1 MRKDTKKSVDNFESV
16 FDTLFPDGK
25 IPSFKDIQEKVNA
38 GTLTYREAMI
48 AKLYSNGSQAI
59 DALTKPEGA
68 AYKSVEK
75 TNPKVLEKAE
85 SFYSVFGAA
94 KNPQLMSGIRSDI
107 TKFSNK
113 FKNALDTPFTEIQQ
127 AVAGGAKGLKP
138 LQGDVSVFDKVFA
151 NVKAGKS
158 VEGMQV
164 GGTRIFNSIPDEQA
178 LKELLSGIKKI
189 PDEELRQATY
199 LALIGYRG
207 TALQGMSAS
216 LEAATEGEDIFPYF
230 DPETEQ
236 IVKPDVK
243 KPGKKPLPPT
253 SKPGPVAVDV
263 LKFRMAN
270 ASEFGELFPNITRD
284 NIAAAL
290 NEHVYPNLSEDTV
303 RKLGRRPSGYT
314 DMRRFFASAVANL
327 LGDVK
332 QASVLIGHTAGAE
345 SLEGEIDKVLTNHYA
360 RLTKATATAQ
370 DVRHKTLFAYES
382 ILARL
387 LGKNTSNDLAQFLGL
402 PFEEGVTA
410 TYADDIDLLT
420 GDATTS
426 VRTDKQ
432 PETPEAA
439 AARNA
444 KNIALDE
451 EITVKSRVATADAQI
466 ELQQKTSEAAAG
478 AEQFVEDTRVSSA
491 AQAEAAQIQSDAA
504 GKAKFSST
512 IKDAGDSVKNM
523 YNRFGKPVV
532 RMLPPVVFAG
542 GYMSGMQRSK
552 GSSLPVRIATG
563 FAEGMAE
570 VTAPTGM
577 APSDAPFRAAQR
589 SIAPSG
595 SGLGPR
601 TDVAPQMDAL
611 GYIKPEFAPYPM
623 EDAPAPNIPDPAPPA
638 PDMAAQGFVP
648 VPEATANAERGEA
661 TAMTMARGGQAP
673 SFLYG
678 GVVR

>member
-1 MRKDTKKSVDNFESV
+1 MRKDTKKSVDNFEFV

-68 AYKSVEK
+68 AFKSVEK

-113 FKNALDTPFTEIQQ
+113 FENALDTPFTEIQQ
-127 AVAGGAKGLKP
+127 AVAGGSKGLKP
-138 LQGDVSVFDKVFA
+138 LQGDVSVFDRVFA
-151 NVKAGKS
+151 SVKAGKS

-189 PDEELRQATY
+189 PDDELRQATY

-230 DPETEQ
+230 DTETEQ

-290 NEHVYPNLSEDTV
+290 NEHVYPSLSENTV
-303 RKLGRRPSGYT
+303 KKLGRRPSGYT

-345 SLEGEIDKVLTNHYA
+345 ALEKEIDKVLTNHYA
-360 RLTKATATAQ
+360 RLTAAQAKAE

-382 ILARL
+382 ILARV
-387 LGKNTSNDLAQFLGL
+387 LGKNTSNDLAEFLGL

-439 AARNA
+439 TARNA

-478 AEQFVEDTRVSSA
+478 AEQFVEDTKVSSA
-491 AQAEAAQIQSDAA
+491 AQAEAAQIESEARSAA
-504 GKAKFSST
+504 KTESAAKRGRSHRMALRALNAEKGIIDPKVLKALPIPLIGTAAAAAAIPSVGEDISGGLQELFGVPKALA
-512 IKDAGDSVKNM
+512 DPVGRAGAVVD
-523 YNRFGKPVV
+523 FGIGEVV
-532 RMLPPVVFAG
+532 QV
-542 GYMSGMQRSK
+542 
-552 GSSLPVRIATG
+552 
-563 FAEGMAE
+563 
-570 VTAPTGM
+570 
-577 APSDAPFRAAQR
+577 APSDIVAGTGAFLESSAQSRAGQ
-589 SIAPSG
+589 PSRG
-595 SGLGPR
+595 RNVPR
-601 TDVAPQMDAL
+601 VSPP
-611 GYIKPEFAPYPM
+611 K
-623 EDAPAPNIPDPAPPA
+623 IPDPAPPA

-648 VPEATANAERGEA
+648 VPEARANAMRGEA
-661 TAMTMARGGQAP
+661 TAMGQAP

>member
-16 FDTLFPDGK
+16 FDTLFPNGK

-113 FKNALDTPFTEIQQ
+113 FENALDTPFTEIRQ
-127 AVAGGAKGLKP
+127 AVAGGSKGLKP
-138 LQGDVSVFDKVFA
+138 LQGDISVFDRVFA

-189 PDEELRQATY
+189 PDDELRQATY

-230 DPETEQ
+230 DTETEQ

-303 RKLGRRPSGYT
+303 KKLGRRPSGYT

-478 AEQFVEDTRVSSA
+478 AEQFVEDTKVSA
-491 AQAEAAQIQSDAA
+491 AAKAEAAQIESEARSA
-504 GKAKFSST
+504 AKFDSDVKKGQSALDFIVDMAKNTPKPIIKAIPFIGTGYAATQIPEIGQGIST
-512 IKDAGDSVKNM
+512 GLQELFGVPKALADPVGRAGAVVD
-523 YNRFGKPVV
+523 FGI
-532 RMLPPVVFAG
+532 G
-542 GYMSGMQRSK
+542 
-552 GSSLPVRIATG
+552 
-563 FAEGMAE
+563 E
-570 VTAPTGM
+570 VAQV
-577 APSDAPFRAAQR
+577 APSDIVAGTGAFLESAAQSR
-589 SIAPSG
+589 AGQPSRG
-595 SGLGPR
+595 RNVPR
-601 TDVAPQMDAL
+601 VSPP
-611 GYIKPEFAPYPM
+611 K
-623 EDAPAPNIPDPAPPA
+623 IPDPAPPA

-648 VPEATANAERGEA
+648 VPEARANAMRGET
-661 TAMTMARGGQAP
+661 TAMDQAP